1 MLGQLGNVFLWPLPT
16 RRCGPVRSA
25 GCVRASARAVTEIPR
40 AQVENGKNAMP
51 AWADRL
57 DGDEIA
63 AVAAY
68 VYNQADTNG
77 W

>member
-1 MLGQLGNVFLWPLPT
+1 M
-16 RRCGPVRSA
+16 
-25 GCVRASARAVTEIPR
+25 
-40 AQVENGKNAMP
+40 QVENGKNAMP

-57 DGDEIA
+57 DADEIA
-63 AVAAY
+63 NVAAY

>member
-1 MLGQLGNVFLWPLPT
+1 MRWIYKYDYLLMLQDEEDTRAPACRVLP
-16 RRCGPVRSA
+16 A
-25 GCVRASARAVTEIPR
+25 H

-57 DGDEIA
+57 DADEIA
-63 AVAAY
+63 NVAAY